1 MTAYHSA
8 DWQSRSVEVADDAII
23 DVENIIRRS
32 RENRSRPTPLP
43 VFQVVL
49 DASLE
54 VRTSVVYATFVVAL
68 VFLPILTMSG
78 VQDGFSPSGNRLYS
92 GDFGVAGGRAN
103 RDACLVVCSP
113 DRSRR
118 DDPLSGDISRG

>member
-1 MTAYHSA
+1 MNTLTIGGLAIA
-8 DWQSRSVEVADDAII
+8 IGEVVDDAII
-23 DVENIIRRS
+23 DVENIIRRL

-78 VQDGFSPSGNRLYS
+78 VEPDFRSSGNRLYS
-92 GDFGVAGGRAN
+92 GDFGVTWRA
-103 RDACLVVCSP
+103 R
-113 DRSRR
+113 
-118 DDPLSGDISRG
+118 